1 LSAYLIIQLKSK
13 AMKKVI
19 LFAAILLIT
28 GSSFAYTNIT
38 PEKALKAFKAT
49 FKDAEDVVWTDAGDI
64 YTVKFSQQG
73 INTFVKYDADGNF
86 ISSRR
91 YYAGGQLPV
100 DIQCKLKKKFADK
113 TIFGVT
119 EFIVGDDVNYYVKME
134 DAKTWVTV
142 KVDSA
147 RNIDVTE
154 KYSKL

>member
-1 LSAYLIIQLKSK
+1 
-13 AMKKVI
+13 MKKAI

-28 GSSFAYTNIT
+28 GSSFASTNIT

-49 FKDAEDVVWTDAGDI
+49 FKDAENVVWTDAGDI

-73 INTFVKYDADGNF
+73 INTFVKYDGDGNF

-91 YYAGGQLPV
+91 YYAGEQLPV
-100 DIQCKLKKKFADK
+100 DIQCKLKKKYADK

-142 KVDSA
+142 KVDNA
-147 RNIDVTE
+147 RNMEVTE